1 MSEPLAPGGVV
12 VAEAPQAV
20 VPTTENVL
28 DQAVAVAK
36 QAGGA
41 SLSGTPAPTI
51 ENPPL
56 GGIGSVLPGGD
67 MSTTAGPGA
76 IAGQRAGEIAAT
88 QAAATTSE
96 KRGGFFSFLG
106 KLNPVKAEIVDRA
119 TADAKLPP
127 KPAEVAPGL
136 GFAPGE
142 PKIAKIEV
150 PVGANP
156 ELAAGTT
163 PPVLRVTEAAQ
174 AAEASANKVLGGNSQ
189 LPDAPTGVSDAPSGV
204 SDAPT
209 EAPPTTGSLDAA
221 MDEIHKTAEES
232 WNKPET
238 SAEPAP
244 AVDSAV
250 ASPTEVTAPIAEA
263 APIVPTAIEAPV
275 ADAPVESLPEAAAPV
290 VDATADAA
298 AHPEIVDYDKGVAAT
313 AGEAE
318 DAANEA
324 QNKQPNLDLL
334 AVTGS
339 EASAP
344 PVDVPA
350 YTPPNDGLPSAEVT
364 ASALPEA
371 QTSTPDPLAV
381 TPDEATTEPA
391 QTMPAV
397 PDILSQAA
405 DVAANAE
412 ATGGA
417 LPSDGAAAPAVE
429 SPILAQANEVVAN
442 AQTSSSMTEPS
453 TIGSQEPTTPTDILS
468 QAADVAANAEATGGA
483 LPADGVVAPAIE
495 NPVLAQA
502 NEVVANAEAVG
513 GALPTENSA
522 DSGNTPIEAI
532 ATPLPN
538 VGATNENQWSAS
550 NLTGVTSAESSIP
563 AASSEQTVATP
574 ATAVIQSLET
584 MPKASPVQVQ
594 APDGT
599 TLPAAPITPTE
610 PVAPAVIETVTPTPS
625 AAHETVD
632 SEDNEQS
639 SNLTPFPAATL
650 PTEASSTSPEISADL
665 NTTTTLGV
673 DANVEEAPSA
683 SVLPDNMSALPG
695 VTPEAQTQ
703 EQITAAQSGIAPT
716 LVNTEAPSATVSTVT
731 PDNALAFPGVT
742 PTAQTPEQIATAQSG
757 IPLSAVENSNATS
770 TPDNVLAF
778 PGATPSIQSTEQI
791 ATAQRGIPLSTVETG
806 PTAPAEDTNSGTGT
820 PTAPPIAA

>member
-1 MSEPLAPGGVV
+1 MSEPLAPGGVA

-28 DQAVAVAK
+28 DQAVAVAE

-41 SLSGTPAPTI
+41 SLTGSAAPAI

-56 GGIGSVLPGGD
+56 GGISNVLPGGD
-67 MSTTAGPGA
+67 MSSTEDPGK
-76 IAGQRAGEIAAT
+76 IAAQKAGEVAAT
-88 QAAATTSE
+88 QAAAGNE
-96 KRGGFFSFLG
+96 KKGGLFSSLA
-106 KLNPVKAEIVDRA
+106 KLNPFKTEIVDRA
-119 TADAKLPP
+119 TADAAPPP
-127 KPAEVAPGL
+127 KPAEVTPGL

-142 PKIAKIEV
+142 PKIAKIDV
-150 PVGANP
+150 PVGANQ

-163 PPVLRVTEAAQ
+163 PPVLRVTEEAQ

-189 LPDAPTGVSDAPSGV
+189 LPDAPVET
-204 SDAPT
+204 
-209 EAPPTTGSLDAA
+209 PPATGSLDAA
-221 MDEIHKTAEES
+221 MDEIHKTAEEA

-263 APIVPTAIEAPV
+263 SVVPTTVEAPKT
-275 ADAPVESLPEAAAPV
+275 AAPVESLLAAAAQETDV
-290 VDATADAA
+290 AADAA
-298 AHPEIVDYDKGVAAT
+298 AHPEIVDYDKNVAAT

-318 DAANEA
+318 DAANAAKNEA
-324 QNKQPNLDLL
+324 PNLDPL
-334 AVTGS
+334 AVTGT
-339 EASAP
+339 EASAAP
-344 PVDVPA
+344 DVPA
-350 YTPPNDGLPSAEVT
+350 YTPPLDGLPSAEVT
-364 ASALPEA
+364 ASALPDA

-381 TPDEATTEPA
+381 TTEPEQA
-391 QTMPAV
+391 MPQAV
-397 PDILSQAA
+397 PDVLSQAA

-412 ATGGA
+412 ATGGP
-417 LPSDGAAAPAVE
+417 LPSDGAVAPAVE

-442 AQTSSSMTEPS
+442 AQASSSIAEPS
-453 TIGSQEPTTPTDILS
+453 TIGSQEPTAPTDTLS
-468 QAADVAANAEATGGA
+468 QAADVAANAEATGGPLPSDGAAA
-483 LPADGVVAPAIE
+483 LTIE

-532 ATPLPN
+532 ASPLPN
-538 VGATNENQWSAS
+538 ANATNENQWSAS
-550 NLTGVTSAESSIP
+550 NLTGVTSAETSSI
-563 AASSEQTVATP
+563 AASSEQTAATP

-584 MPKASPVQVQ
+584 MPKANPIQVQ

-599 TLPAAPITPTE
+599 TLPAAPEITPAE
-610 PVAPAVIETVTPTPS
+610 PVAPAVVETVTTPTPS
-625 AAHETVD
+625 AVPETVD
-632 SEDNEQS
+632 SPANEQS

-650 PTEASSTSPEISADL
+650 PTEASSTSPEIAADL
-665 NTTTTLGV
+665 NTTTTIGA
-673 DANVEEAPSA
+673 DASVEEAPSA

-716 LVNTEAPSATVSTVT
+716 LINTEAPSATLGTAT
-731 PDNALAFPGVT
+731 PDNLLAFPGA
-742 PTAQTPEQIATAQSG
+742 TAEAQSPQQIATAQSG
-757 IPLSAVENSNATS
+757 T
-770 TPDNVLAF
+770 
-778 PGATPSIQSTEQI
+778 
-791 ATAQRGIPLSTVETG
+791 PLSTVDTG

>member
-1 MSEPLAPGGVV
+1 MSEPLAPGGVAV
-12 VAEAPQAV
+12 VEAPQAV

-189 LPDAPTGVSDAPSGV
+189 LPDAPT
-204 SDAPT
+204 

-221 MDEIHKTAEES
+221 MDEIHKTAEEA

-263 APIVPTAIEAPV
+263 SVVPTTVEAPKT
-275 ADAPVESLPEAAAPV
+275 AAPVESLLAAAAQETDV
-290 VDATADAA
+290 AADAA
-298 AHPEIVDYDKGVAAT
+298 AHPEIVDYDKNVAAT

-318 DAANEA
+318 DAANAAKNEA
-324 QNKQPNLDLL
+324 PNLDPL
-334 AVTGS
+334 AVTGT
-339 EASAP
+339 EASAAP
-344 PVDVPA
+344 DVPA
-350 YTPPNDGLPSAEVT
+350 YTPPLDGLPSAEVT
-364 ASALPEA
+364 ASALPDA

-381 TPDEATTEPA
+381 TTEPEQA
-391 QTMPAV
+391 MPQAV
-397 PDILSQAA
+397 PDVLSQAA

-412 ATGGA
+412 ATGGP
-417 LPSDGAAAPAVE
+417 LPSDGAAA
-429 SPILAQANEVVAN
+429 L
-442 AQTSSSMTEPS
+442 T
-453 TIGSQEPTTPTDILS
+453 
-468 QAADVAANAEATGGA
+468 
-483 LPADGVVAPAIE
+483 IE

-532 ATPLPN
+532 ASPLPN
-538 VGATNENQWSAS
+538 ANATNENQWSAS

-574 ATAVIQSLET
+574 ATDVIQSLET

-610 PVAPAVIETVTPTPS
+610 SVAPAVVETVTPTP
-625 AAHETVD
+625 AAAPETVD
-632 SEDNEQS
+632 SEDSEQS

-650 PTEASSTSPEISADL
+650 PTEPSSTSSEIAADL
-665 NTTTTLGV
+665 NTTTTIGV
-673 DANVEEAPSA
+673 DA
-683 SVLPDNMSALPG
+683 
-695 VTPEAQTQ
+695 
-703 EQITAAQSGIAPT
+703 
-716 LVNTEAPSATVSTVT
+716 ATDVS
-731 PDNALAFPGVT
+731 P
-742 PTAQTPEQIATAQSG
+742 
-757 IPLSAVENSNATS
+757 ATS
-770 TPDNVLAF
+770 TAAENLPTFPDVTAQVQPAEQVAPVAASSTPDSATSSLGIATDNVVSF
-778 PGATPSIQSTEQI
+778 PGATPEPQSADQI
-791 ATAQRGIPLSTVETG
+791 STAQSGTPLSTVETG
-806 PTAPAEDTNSGTGT
+806 PTVPAEDPNAGTGT